1 MTMTNTPLKLPLFL
15 LVWALLAAFVSAAW
29 ADDLESIRFGD
40 RALAYTSGSIQLS
53 TPQDGVVNL
62 VTGDNQTSGDRMIV
76 GQREAVYLRLQNP
89 NEVMVGDYFT
99 IYKRARKV
107 FHPATGQYLGYLIH
121 RLAIVQVVQADH
133 QLTTVRTIRS
143 YGPVEPG
150 NPVMKFSLPTSGE
163 MTTDES
169 ADKEVRGMIVD
180 FQADRE
186 MTLVAQRNVVYI
198 DKGWED
204 GVKPDDRMEVVR
216 VGGNLPPRL
225 VGELKIL
232 STEARTASALV
243 AKSTSRILKGD
254 RVRTKIHAPEA
265 TPVSQEMQPIA
276 SEPTAVSKEQPM
288 PRKFQVQ
295 NVAGETRF
303 NLNDL
308 AKQLRF
314 ESGEATIKPDGY
326 RVLDQVVEYLNT
338 EAGEKLIRVEG
349 HADNMEIGPSLKSRY
364 PSNWDLSKA
373 RASGVARYILE
384 KSGIDS
390 ARMSTVGF
398 GDTRPII
405 SNVTEA
411 GRQQNRRVEV
421 VLYAPE
427 AAEPPSEPAT
437 KPVETT
443 DSGYSFSSLGS
454 QEGAGQAS
462 PQEKQSPAVSSVPAE
477 GQAPSTPVPLTD
489 SSSHPP
495 DQPGT
500 TQNPG
505 PPNNSPVPP
514 SQ

>member
-1 MTMTNTPLKLPLFL
+1 MTMTNTPSKLPLFL
-15 LVWALLAAFVSAAW
+15 LVWALLAAIVPAAW
-29 ADDLESIRFGD
+29 ADDIESVRFGD
-40 RALAYTSGSIQLS
+40 KAIAYSSGFIQLS

-62 VTGDNQTSGDRMIV
+62 VTGDNQTTGDRMIV
-76 GQREAVYLRLQNP
+76 GQRDTVYLRLKNP
-89 NEVMVGDYFT
+89 DEVTVGDYFT

-121 RLAIVQVVQADH
+121 RLAIVEVVQADH

-143 YGPVEPG
+143 YGPVGPG
-150 NPVMKFSLPTSGE
+150 DPVVKFSLPTSEE
-163 MTTDES
+163 MAADQPTES
-169 ADKEVRGMIVD
+169 EVRGIIVD
-180 FQADRE
+180 YQADRE

-198 DKGWED
+198 DKGRED
-204 GVKPDDRMEVVR
+204 GVKAGDRMEVVR

-254 RVRTKIHAPEA
+254 RVHTKAHAPEA
-265 TPVSQEMQPIA
+265 VRVSQEMHPIA
-276 SEPTAVSKEQPM
+276 SEPTAASKEQSM
-288 PRKFQVQ
+288 PHKFQVQ

-314 ESGEATIKPDGY
+314 ESGEATIKPEGY
-326 RVLDQVVEYLNT
+326 RVLDQVVEYLKT
-338 EAGEKLIRVEG
+338 EAGDKLIRVEG

-364 PSNWDLSKA
+364 PTNWDLSKA

-384 KSGIDS
+384 KSGADS

-398 GDTRPII
+398 GDTRPIV
-405 SNVTEA
+405 SNATEE
-411 GRQQNRRVEV
+411 GRQQNRRVDV
-421 VLYAPE
+421 VLYAPDT
-427 AAEPPSEPAT
+427 AERPSEPVT

-454 QEGAGQAS
+454 QEGVGQGI
-462 PQEKQSPAVSSVPAE
+462 PEEKRAPAVSTVPAE
-477 GQAPSTPVPLTD
+477 GQTPSTPITD
-489 SSSHPP
+489 SSSPPP

-500 TQNPG
+500 NQNPG
-505 PPNNSPVPP
+505 VPNNSPVPP